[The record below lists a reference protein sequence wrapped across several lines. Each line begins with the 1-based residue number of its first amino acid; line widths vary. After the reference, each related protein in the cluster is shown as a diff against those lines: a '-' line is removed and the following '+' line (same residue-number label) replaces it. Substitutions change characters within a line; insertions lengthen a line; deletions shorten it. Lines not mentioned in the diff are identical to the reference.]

1 MLVLTYMTELFDI
14 DVDLVSMLCSQLT
27 YEGLVAE
34 AFKIKSSKLHLSF
47 LLDICMTW
55 KLDGE

>member
-1 MLVLTYMTELFDI
+1 MTELFDI

-47 LLDICMTW
+47 LLDICITW
-55 KLDGE
+55 KLDGD